1 MTDLDSLGRSGGA
14 LPAEIPPSLAAFIAG
29 HIDSVEL
36 IEVLL
41 LLKRTRP
48 AEWTPEEVSARLYT
62 TPRSAVNRLEALRAS
77 GIASVREEG
86 GRAAYRYAP
95 ADGAME
101 RNVDDL
107 EREYGARRTTIINL
121 VFSRPSTSIRT
132 FADAFR
138 IREDE

>member
-1 MTDLDSLGRSGGA
+1 
-14 LPAEIPPSLAAFIAG
+14 LPAEIPQHVAEFIAG

-48 AEWTPEEVSARLYT
+48 TEWSPEEVSARLYT

-77 GIASVREEG
+77 GIVSAREG
-86 GRAAYRYAP
+86 GGQAAYRYAP
-95 ADGAME
+95 VDAATE

-107 EREYGARRTTIINL
+107 EREYGTKRTTVINL
-121 VFSRPSTSIRT
+121 VFSKPDAKIRS

-138 IREDE
+138 IREGE